1 MSTGRVVIFS
11 GPSGVGKSP
20 VLRQVLENH
29 PDYFFSVSATTRA
42 PRPGE
47 TPGVSYH
54 YITPEEFQDL
64 LRQDA
69 LMEYNLYAGGDYYGT
84 PAQPVYDVLARG
96 GTAILDVDPK
106 GAAQVLARIPEA
118 VTIFVAPPS
127 MAELRRRLE
136 SRGDTPQEKIA
147 ARLAQARWEIQ
158 QAKQYTYLVLND
170 SGGLARCIAQVEA
183 ILADLPEAQCCRY
196 ENNTNLPILK
206 EVF

>member
-11 GPSGVGKSP
+11 GPSGVGKST

-106 GAAQVLARIPEA
+106 GAAQVLARGIHAKWPEA
-118 VTIFVAPPS
+118 KVRILPCAGLCSFY
-127 MAELRRRLE
+127 
-136 SRGDTPQEKIA
+136 
-147 ARLAQARWEIQ
+147 AQDQGIII
-158 QAKQYTYLVLND
+158 TY
-170 SGGLARCIAQVEA
+170 
-183 ILADLPEAQCCRY
+183 
-196 ENNTNLPILK
+196 
-206 EVF
+206 

>member
-1 MSTGRVVIFS
+1 MNRGRVVIFS
-11 GPSGVGKSP
+11 GPSGVGKST
-20 VLRQVLENH
+20 VLGQILQNH

-54 YITPEEFQDL
+54 YLTPGEFQDL
-64 LRQDA
+64 LRRDA

-84 PAQPVYDVLARG
+84 PAQPVYDVLSRG
-96 GTAILDVDPK
+96 GTAVLDVDPK
-106 GAAQVLARIPEA
+106 GAAQVLAKIPEA
-118 VTIFVAPPS
+118 VTIFIAPPS

-136 SRGDTPQEKIA
+136 SRGDTPPEKIS

-158 QAKQYTYLVLND
+158 QASRYTYLVLND
-170 SGGLARCIAQVEA
+170 SGGLARCVAQVEA
-183 ILADLPEAQCCRY
+183 ILSGKPEAQRYRY

-206 EVF
+206 EVL